1 MFIINFST
9 GHCKLLHTFGTDGN
23 YEMAEYM
30 LQMSDIHDP
39 IVDDGTTAFSM
50 ALARRDF
57 KLIGLFLASK
67 ISSNIDHKMLTEEAL
82 LEMGRHSVKC
92 IPELKDVLI
101 TGLKKNCGLQWSDE
115 NSPKDRP
122 RMCQE

>member
-30 LQMSDIHDP
+30 LKLPGIQDP
-39 IVDDGTTAFSM
+39 TIDDGTTAFSM
-50 ALARRDF
+50 ALARRDL

-67 ISSNIDHKMLTEEAL
+67 IPSDIDHRFLTEEAL

-92 IPELKDVLI
+92 IPELKDELAK
-101 TGLKKNCGLQWSDE
+101 GLLENYGLQWKYE

-122 RMCQE
+122 RICQE